1 MKKYFLLILLP
12 AAIFSCDVKRKDK
25 LSDDAKVNM
34 DSLQLLQKQKEDSV
48 AAVEEQKANAIKLA
62 EEKAKQ
68 DEAIKNATTVQLI
81 DSVYNFGTITE
92 DEKVEYSYRF
102 KNTGSNPLVIFEAHA
117 SCGCTIPEKPEKPI
131 LPGETG
137 FIKVVFNSSGKKN
150 QHIDKEITVRSNV
163 SPAFPILHLTGE
175 VKENQ

>member
-1 MKKYFLLILLP
+1 MKKYFLLALLP
-12 AAIFSCDVKRKDK
+12 AAIFSCDVKRRDK
-25 LSDDAKVNM
+25 IADDSKT
-34 DSLQLLQKQKEDSV
+34 DSLSIVRQQKEDS
-48 AAVEEQKANAIKLA
+48 AKLA
-62 EEKAKQ
+62 EEKVKQ
-68 DEAIKNATTVQLI
+68 EEAMKNATTVQLI

-102 KNTGSNPLVIFEAHA
+102 KNTGNNPLVIFEAHA

-150 QHIDKEITVRSNV
+150 QHIDKEISVSSNV
-163 SPAFPILHLTGE
+163 SPTFPVLHLKGE
-175 VKENQ
+175 VKEKQ